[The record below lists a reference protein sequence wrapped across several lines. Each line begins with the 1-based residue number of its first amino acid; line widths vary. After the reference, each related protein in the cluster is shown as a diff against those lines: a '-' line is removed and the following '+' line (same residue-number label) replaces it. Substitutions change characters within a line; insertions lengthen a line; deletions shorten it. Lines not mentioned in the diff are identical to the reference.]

1 MRKLL
6 YVLSLTATFLFVCE
20 NALADD
26 ANKNT
31 LRFFMSSGEVLDF
44 NAELIDSISTTGNQ
58 QQLWIGDVCQ
68 TFAVEDIDSVW
79 YMSTALRLSLP
90 SVDFGRVAI
99 GRNKSSNVTI
109 TNTGLY
115 PETYRFFADGI
126 FGAKW
131 SGREFT
137 IGAGQSLDIDITF
150 APTQAMKYASS
161 LSVLSSAADKGVM
174 QLFVTGEGVEG
185 ETQEHET
192 DQTPVEEDFDI
203 VLPEDVVADNFLDGF
218 KIANFYGDYP
228 VDVQYAARRPRK
240 VMRDNTSNYS
250 FPTRAFVSPIGLQTH
265 FLTDENDNPY
275 LETVSQPGLK
285 VEFSFE
291 QQAIALLMRLP
302 YLQTSNLTEYNN
314 AVKIIKGLKSFPDF
328 VSQVRKAFY
337 EGKTRGLPPDYNNL
351 NPLPIYNELFSISS
365 DTRNLTFSGVSLTD
379 VTTTPQSASFR
390 LHNDFR
396 RTVHAYPQR
405 VKMNDAN
412 LVVVG
417 TQEASPTVREMLEA
431 LLDESIEKVKKLYDS
446 AIDTQTASYE
456 EIVEKIE
463 SLGLSNDDEVLN
475 IGLDHEDLEF
485 LDVLRE
491 ELINLEEQYIR
502 QYPVLGQLA
511 RFHLPYI
518 LESVNSNYIDM
529 VGDGFDAWIWGIGKE
544 TSVFETESGKI
555 DVSFNDYDKIFV
567 NVYGLGK
574 DVTSFADLPQE
585 EQARIIVVLLTS
597 GYHDYIEPFCNTIT
611 GIKKAVDIS
620 KTNYKFDF
628 RYGKRKYPEWA
639 LIMKLFKAFND
650 DTDNI
655 TELGKNIDKKDFK
668 AIFSQL
674 AKFIWGE
681 MKKIPEEMIL
691 EKNAKEEDREKYR
704 ESKRTYVNLIYNI
717 YKKYSGNS
725 STSEEFR
732 KKFKKEANK
741 WFKSVNLALK
751 TMNIAEST
759 VDGFGAIQAFADS
772 KLKETFV
779 LDKSNESFI
788 YIKAPTATYL
798 TPDVTVHFE
807 WDSYQ
812 GKAYGDVVYDLELK
826 TESAN
831 SVSQTVV
838 LSNITTTSCDYHV
851 SDLASARDALKVYF
865 RIVARRSNN
874 TSYILA
880 YTDFVPLVHRATMAA
895 PEMIDLGL
903 PSGTLWAATNMGA
916 TVNTDPGNYYA
927 WAETSGYDEGK
938 TSFSWKQYRYCNTTN
953 NSLTKYCT
961 KSSYGRVDNIT
972 VLDGTDDMYK
982 KGCGYQYS
990 IPTKED
996 WQELMTQCT
1005 WSWRSDG
1012 KFVVVRGPNG
1022 NIIILPMAGYR
1033 SGQDLY
1039 DNGTDGYYWSSTLD
1053 VESPDDA
1060 WFMHL
1065 KNSKGVPR
1073 DIYSYYR
1080 CQGRSIRAVMHKMNT
1095 VPSAE

>member
-1 MRKLL
+1 MRKLF
-6 YVLSLTATFLFVCE
+6 YALSLTATLLFVCG
-20 NALADD
+20 NTLADD
-26 ANKNT
+26 VNKNT
-31 LRFFMSSGEVLDF
+31 LRFFMSTGEVLDF
-44 NAELIDSISTTGNQ
+44 NAELIDSISTTDNQ

-79 YMSTALRLSLP
+79 YMSSALRLSLP
-90 SVDFGRVAI
+90 SIDFGRVSI
-99 GRNKSSNVTI
+99 GSNKRSNVTI
-109 TNTGLY
+109 TNTSLY

-126 FGAKW
+126 FSAKW
-131 SGREFT
+131 SGQEFT
-137 IGAGQSLDIDITF
+137 IGAGQSLDLDITF
-150 APTQAMKYASS
+150 SPTQAMKYACS
-161 LSVLSSAADKGVM
+161 LSVLSSAADKGMM
-174 QLFVTGEGVEG
+174 QLFVTGEGVESDLQEQ
-185 ETQEHET
+185 ETT
-192 DQTPVEEDFDI
+192 QTPVEEEFDI
-203 VLPEDVVADNFLDGF
+203 LLPEDVAADNFLDGF

-228 VDVQYAARRPRK
+228 VDVQYAARQPRK
-240 VMRDNTSNYS
+240 VMRDNVPNNN
-250 FPTRAFVSPIGLQTH
+250 FPATAFVSPVGIQSH
-265 FLTDENDNPY
+265 FLTDKNDNPY

-285 VEFSFE
+285 SEFSFE
-291 QQAIALLMRLP
+291 QQALALLMRLP

-314 AVKIIKGLKSFPDF
+314 AVKIVKGLKSFPGF
-328 VSQVRKAFY
+328 VAQVRKAFY

-351 NPLPIYNELFSISS
+351 DPLPVYNELLSISS
-365 DTRNLTFSGVSLTD
+365 DTRDLTFSGVTLTQ
-379 VTTTPQSASFR
+379 VNTTPQSASFR

-396 RTVHAYPQR
+396 RTIHAYPQR

-417 TQEASPTVREMLEA
+417 KEEASPTVREMLEA
-431 LLDESIEKVKKLYDS
+431 LLDESIEKVKKLYGD
-446 AIDTQTASYE
+446 ADILAPTYE
-456 EIVEKIE
+456 EMVEKIE
-463 SLGLSNDDEVLN
+463 SLGLSNDELILQ
-475 IGLDHEDLEF
+475 IGLNLEDLEF
-485 LDVLRE
+485 LDILRE
-491 ELINLEEQYIR
+491 ELINFEEQYIK
-502 QYPVLGQLA
+502 QYPALGQLA
-511 RFHLPYI
+511 RFHLPYT
-518 LESVNSNYIDM
+518 LESVNSDYIDM
-529 VGDGFDAWIWGIGKE
+529 VGDGWDAWVYGIGKE
-544 TSVFETESGKI
+544 SSVFETESGKI
-555 DVSFNDYDKIFV
+555 EVPFNDYDKIFV
-567 NVYGLGK
+567 NVYGMGT
-574 DVTSFADLPQE
+574 DVASFTTLPQE
-585 EQARIIVVLLTS
+585 EQARIILVLLTS

-611 GIKKAVDIS
+611 GIKKAYDLT

-639 LIMKLFKAFND
+639 LIMKLFKAFNSD
-650 DTDNI
+650 YKNI
-655 TELGKNIDKKDFK
+655 IELGENIDKRDFK
-668 AIFSQL
+668 AILKQL

-681 MKKIPEEMIL
+681 MKKIPEEIVL
-691 EKNAKEEDREKYR
+691 EKDAKEKDKEKYR

-732 KKFKKEANK
+732 NKFKKEANK
-741 WFKSVNLALK
+741 WFGTVNFIFK
-751 TMNIAEST
+751 TMDVAEST
-759 VDGFGAIQAFADS
+759 VDLVGALQGFKDS

-788 YIKAPTATYL
+788 FIKEPTTTYL

-807 WDSYQ
+807 WDTYQ
-812 GKAYGDVVYDLELK
+812 GKAYGEYVYDLELM

-831 SVSQTVV
+831 GTSQTTV
-838 LSNITTTSCDYHV
+838 LSNITTTSCDYHI
-851 SDLASARDALKVYF
+851 SDLPSARDAMKVYF

-874 TSYILA
+874 ASSILA
-880 YTDFVPLVHRATMAA
+880 FTEFIPLVHRATMAP

-903 PSGTLWAATNMGA
+903 PSGTQWAATNLGA
-916 TVNTDPGNYYA
+916 SVNTEPGNYYA

-938 TSFSWKQYRYCNTTN
+938 TSFSWKKYRYCSGTN
-953 NSLTKYCT
+953 NTLTKYCT

-972 VLDGTDDMYK
+972 QLDGTDDMLK

-1022 NIIILPMAGYR
+1022 NIIVLPMAGYR

-1053 VESPDDA
+1053 MESPDDA
-1060 WFMHL
+1060 WFMHV

-1080 CQGRSIRAVMHKMNT
+1080 CQGRSIRPVMHKISIA
-1095 VPSAE
+1095 PPAQ